1 MPREK
6 SPATPTVRKRAPR
19 KTITAATG
27 EGKPTLTRFVG
38 PEHRAA
44 LIAEAAFFRAE
55 QRGFDPGHEVEDWLA
70 AESEV
75 DARLMSAKSGPRV

>member
-6 SPATPTVRKRAPR
+6 SPATPTVRKRAPSKSAR
-19 KTITAATG
+19 S
-27 EGKPTLTRFVG
+27 ESNPNLSPFVG

-44 LIAEAAFFRAE
+44 LIAQAAFFRAE
-55 QRGFDPGHEVEDWLA
+55 KRGFSPGHETEDWLA

-75 DARLMSAKSGPRV
+75 DAELMSAKSGPH